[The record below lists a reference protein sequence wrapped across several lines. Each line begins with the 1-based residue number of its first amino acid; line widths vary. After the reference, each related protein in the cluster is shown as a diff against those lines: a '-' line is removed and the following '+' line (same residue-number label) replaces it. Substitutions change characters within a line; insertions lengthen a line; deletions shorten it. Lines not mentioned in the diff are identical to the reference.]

1 MARGSS
7 GLFQDEPNI
16 AKQMGYGTIAVRDA
30 RVDIQPGNKFNV
42 RSTFHLRSSRSYPQ
56 IDLGAMFVLHRPMPR
71 ITGDKC
77 EVLVYVTFGSSRVE
91 MTY

>member
-7 GLFQDEPNI
+7 GLFKDEPNI
-16 AKQMGYGTIAVRDA
+16 AKQMGYVTTAVRNA
-30 RVDIQPGNKFNV
+30 RVDIQPGNKFNI
-42 RSTFHLRSSRSYPQ
+42 RCAFHLRSSLSYPQ
-56 IDLGAMFVLHRPMPR
+56 IHLGAMFVLHRPMPR
-71 ITGDKC
+71 IPGDKC